1 MTTRGTYGILWLG
14 WFVVLLYQIWPT
26 DFQQNLK
33 ADQPS
38 LRLQTI
44 FAGWFVAW
52 QQPRKVAMLPQ
63 QTRDQQSSCA
73 VILGDSHHRCKE
85 TTGVPTPVEA

>member
-38 LRLQTI
+38 LRLFHFCWMVCSLT
-44 FAGWFVAW
+44 ATPKGCNVASTN
-52 QQPRKVAMLPQ
+52 QGSTVKLR
-63 QTRDQQSSCA
+63 
-73 VILGDSHHRCKE
+73 SH
-85 TTGVPTPVEA
+85 PW